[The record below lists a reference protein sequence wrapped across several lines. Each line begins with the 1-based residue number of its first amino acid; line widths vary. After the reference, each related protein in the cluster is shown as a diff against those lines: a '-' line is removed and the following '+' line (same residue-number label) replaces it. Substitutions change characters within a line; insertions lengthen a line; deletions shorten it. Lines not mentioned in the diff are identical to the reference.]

1 MMRNDTLEKINHYA
15 IPRGSVATVA
25 GVAQS
30 YVSNYCCGK
39 DVPAYAADSIRE
51 AAIIIAEFIEHVR
64 TFGFSPD
71 LTNGINLRD
80 WIVKWKAQQAREKI
94 SAATAVE

>member
-1 MMRNDTLEKINHYA
+1 MRTETLERINRYA
-15 IPRGSVATVA
+15 IPRGSLATVA

-39 DVPAYAADSIRE
+39 EVPAYASDRIRE
-51 AAIIIAEFIEHVR
+51 AAVIIAEFIEHVR

-71 LTNGINLRD
+71 LTNGIELRD
-80 WIVKWKAQQAREKI
+80 WIVKRKAQNAQEKI
-94 SAATAVE
+94 SSATAVD